1 MTIGRALHGNAAILR
16 VFFFLFGHNFAGLN
30 YQPVVHSI
38 AAVCNGLNG
47 CETKDGFLTYPQ
59 ATSPMGDS
67 IDR

>member
-1 MTIGRALHGNAAILR
+1 MTIGSAMYGDAAILR
-16 VFFFLFGHNFAGLN
+16 VIFFFFGHIAGLN
-30 YQPVVHSI
+30 TRPVVHLL

-59 ATSPMGDS
+59 IASPMGDA